1 MQTQQALQKIWRF
14 ARIYGWQRMVNKT
27 VARTRPSWLRNP
39 FVQRR
44 PTVVSVI
51 GCGQFAFSCV
61 CYYLQKNKGNV
72 FLNAFDT
79 DVEQARSLSRYYGFA
94 GDVPTAGAVLTNPA
108 LRLLYV
114 VSNHAS
120 HTAYAIDGLA
130 RGIDVYVEKPVSVT
144 YGQFVQLSAARRTSA
159 GRLFAGYN
167 RPYSAAVQAIRE
179 QVALHPQTGGFS
191 LNYFISG
198 HLIPADHWYRHPDE
212 GTRVCGN
219 LGHWIDLTVHIW
231 QWRGLPDWIRI
242 QIAYANPGEPDDNI
256 CLTFTT
262 DRFDMVSIML
272 TARTEPFE
280 GINESINLQFG
291 NIIARI

>member
-1 MQTQQALQKIWRF
+1 
-14 ARIYGWQRMVNKT
+14 
-27 VARTRPSWLRNP
+27 
-39 FVQRR
+39 
-44 PTVVSVI
+44 
-51 GCGQFAFSCV
+51 
-61 CYYLQKNKGNV
+61 
-72 FLNAFDT
+72 
-79 DVEQARSLSRYYGFA
+79 
-94 GDVPTAGAVLTNPA
+94 
-108 LRLLYV
+108 
-114 VSNHAS
+114 
-120 HTAYAIDGLA
+120 
-130 RGIDVYVEKPVSVT
+130 
-144 YGQFVQLSAARRTSA
+144 VQLSAARRTSA

-179 QVALHPQTGGFS
+179 QVALHPQTGGYS

-242 QIAYANPGEPDDNI
+242 QIAYANPDEPDDNI

-291 NIIARI
+291 NIIARIDDFRALTLWRGSTLIHRQYNPKDVGHKRAVLQPYYTDNRDWDEVSLSTLLMLQIKDMVIARQTIAHFDVPNALTRLESDIQQALTTPVPIHQL